1 MGPLKG
7 LRVIEFAGLG
17 PGPFAAMLLADM
29 GADVVRLD
37 RHQSENLLGIEYD
50 VLNRGKRSVA
60 VDLKTS
66 AGVATALDLLSNA
79 DVLIEG
85 FRPGVMERLGLGP
98 EVCWRKN
105 PMLIYGR
112 MTGWGQDG
120 PLANSAGHDINYI
133 ALSGAL
139 SAMGEHNGKPA
150 IPVNLLGDF
159 GGGGMYLAF
168 GIMAAIYETR
178 ESGKGQV
185 VDVAISD
192 CTAHLSTMLHGL
204 VHNNRWQD
212 RRGNNLLDGAA
223 PHYNTYR
230 CADGK
235 WISIGPLEPKFYREF
250 LQRMQLQDDAD
261 FQEYQR
267 PEHWPILKKRLADIF
282 AGKDSEQWRAL
293 LEGTDCCFAPVLGLR
308 DAAEHPHNIARAVF
322 ETHEECVQPAPAPR
336 FSRTPGR
343 IQRPPPETGE
353 HSAEVLREWNEADER
368 SG

>member
-37 RHQSENLLGIEYD
+37 RRQSQNLLGIKYD
-50 VLNRGKRSVA
+50 VLNRGKRSVE

-66 AGVATALDLLSNA
+66 AGVGTALELLTHA

-98 EVCWRKN
+98 DMCWQKN
-105 PMLIYGR
+105 PTLVYGR

-120 PLANSAGHDINYI
+120 PLASSAGHDINYI

-139 SAMGEHNGKPA
+139 STMGEHNGKPA

-168 GIMAAIYETR
+168 GIMAAVYEAR
-178 ESGKGQV
+178 NSGKGQV
-185 VDVAISD
+185 VDTAISD
-192 CTAHLSTMLHGL
+192 CTAHMSAMLHGL
-204 VHNNRWQD
+204 MHNNRWYD
-212 RRGNNLLDGAA
+212 KRGTNLLDGAA
-223 PHYNTYR
+223 PHYNTYQ
-230 CADGK
+230 CADGA
-235 WISIGPLEPKFYREF
+235 WISIGPLEPKFYKEL
-250 LQRMQLQDDAD
+250 LQRMQLQDDVE
-261 FQEYQR
+261 FQEYQS
-267 PEHWPILKKRLADIF
+267 PEHWPILKKRLAAIF
-282 AGKDSEQWRAL
+282 AEKDSLEWCAL
-293 LEGTDCCFAPVLGLR
+293 LEGTDCCFAPVLDLH
-308 DAAEHPHNIARAVF
+308 DAVEHPHNVARAVF
-322 ETHEECVQPAPAPR
+322 ETHDGCVQPAPAPR

-343 IQRPPPETGE
+343 IQRPPPISGE
-353 HSAEVLREWNEADER
+353 HDAEVLRQWSDIDE
-368 SG
+368 